1 MAGTG
6 VGLPPAIKTIAIP
19 ALKNETARYRIEQR
33 LTEALVKEF
42 LARARYRMVSDPAQ
56 ADAALYGA
64 ITGIDSTAVLFDT
77 ATGRATTMLVT
88 VKLRVRLEATAEKK
102 ILWQNNEYL
111 FREQYEIST
120 DLASFFDEQE
130 PALGRLAREFAAS
143 LVSAVLEKF

>member
-1 MAGTG
+1 

-88 VKLRVRLEATAEKK
+88 VKLRVRLETMSICFAS
-102 ILWQNNEYL
+102 
-111 FREQYEIST
+111 ST
-120 DLASFFDEQE
+120 KFPPTWPVSSTSRSRRWA
-130 PALGRLAREFAAS
+130 GWRGS
-143 LVSAVLEKF
+143 LPRRW